1 MRLKSW
7 TDTRKTNGLTDYAE
21 TESGNSHYVLTAAP
35 NKQGERGK
43 ESSELLFWSHT
54 CKKWE
59 KTKHL
64 PPGNVFFFRGPYSPP
79 ARIWQKPIIIST
91 VNHMSSLQLE
101 EETSS
106 SHRTKMWFFEC
117 LYAFSTQC
125 SHLLTKTPNEFSC
138 RFLILFYFILF
149 HCILFYCIVF
159 YFILSC
165 ILSVAVDNSGNSHTV

>member
-1 MRLKSW
+1 MDWLTTQRQKVGIAIMSW
-7 TDTRKTNGLTDYAE
+7 QLPQINKEKEGRSLLSYC
-21 TESGNSHYVLTAAP
+21 SGATHARS
-35 NKQGERGK
+35 ERRQNI
-43 ESSELLFWSHT
+43 F
-54 CKKWE
+54 
-59 KTKHL
+59 HL
-64 PPGNVFFFRGPYSPP
+64 EMFFFFRGPYSPP

-149 HCILFYCIVF
+149 HCISFYCIVL